1 MIVNTKTKRVCTMPN
16 IPKGTR
22 DFLPPEQIE
31 REVIIDKIKSVFR
44 RWGFDPIETPTLEF
58 YSTLVGKY
66 GEEEKLI
73 YKFKDY
79 GGRDLGLR
87 YDLTV
92 PLARFFSDYQS
103 EIIKPFKRY
112 QIQPVFRAEKPQKG
126 RYREFYQCDIDIVG
140 SKNWVAD
147 VTVILTID
155 SALKEVGLKNAMF
168 KINDRRI
175 LKSLAKNWRA
185 ENREIEIARAI
196 DKLEK
201 IGVAGVREQLM
212 GTNLGD
218 EVVDAVINI
227 ISTKPSLEQLG
238 EILKDDSFKIAR
250 DELLVIFEYLV
261 KFDVNFEFD
270 VSLARGLDYY
280 TGMIFEVKPVEVEIG
295 SIAGGGRYDN
305 LIEAPKGCKIPAV
318 GGSIGIDRLL
328 VVLRELSLTN
338 QRKTWTN
345 ILIAFADYDKETINY
360 AFETARKLQKLG
372 YNVDIYSGDKNLKEQ
387 LKYANDKGI
396 EITIIIGRNELENRK
411 LSVRFMNQRYQI
423 EIAEN
428 EIETMFRSRKN
439 GLFGT
444 FSNSGSLLY

>member
-1 MIVNTKTKRVCTMPN
+1 MPN

-31 REVIIDKIKSVFR
+31 REIVIDKIKSVFR

-58 YSTLVGKY
+58 YSTLMGKY
-66 GEEEKLI
+66 GEEEKLV
-73 YKFKDY
+73 YKLQDY

-92 PLARFFSDYQS
+92 PLARFFSDYQN
-103 EIIKPFKRY
+103 EIIRPFKRY

-155 SALKEVGLKNAMF
+155 SALKEVGLKNAVF
-168 KINDRRI
+168 KINDRRV
-175 LKSLAKNWRA
+175 LKSLVKSWGA
-185 ENREIEIARAI
+185 EDRGIEIVRAI

-201 IGVAGVREQLM
+201 IGAAGVREQL
-212 GTNLGD
+212 TRANFDD
-218 EVVDAVINI
+218 EVVDAVISI
-227 ISTKPSLEQLG
+227 ISTKPNLTQLG

-250 DELLVIFEYLV
+250 DELLVIFEYLE
-261 KFDVNFEFD
+261 KFGVNFEFD

-280 TGMIFEVKPVEVEIG
+280 TGVIFEVRAVGIEIG

-328 VVLRELSLTN
+328 VALKEFSSTN
-338 QRKTWTN
+338 QRKTWAN
-345 ILIAFADYDKETINY
+345 ILIALADYDKETIIY
-360 AFETARKLQKLG
+360 AFETARKLQELG
-372 YNVDIYSGDKNLKEQ
+372 YNVDIYSGNKDLKEQ

-396 EITIIIGRNELENRK
+396 EITVIIGRNELENK
-411 LSVRFMNQRYQI
+411 NLTVKFMSQRYQI
-423 EIAEN
+423 EIAES
-428 EIETMFRSRKN
+428 EIETTFRPRKSEMS
-439 GLFGT
+439 GT
-444 FSNSGSLLY
+444 FSNS